1 VDSLLHTA
9 EQNEEE
15 DGNILDYFT
24 NQYQNMGGII
34 FGKEARMIM
43 SKKKELFQVEMRREK
58 RNEIIS
64 RKRRDIT

>member
-24 NQYQNMGGII
+24 NQYQNMGG
-34 FGKEARMIM
+34 
-43 SKKKELFQVEMRREK
+43 LFLEK
-58 RNEIIS
+58 RLE
-64 RKRRDIT
+64 